1 MIGLFEFHFFGRT
14 SKPVRVLCTGR
25 ELTRLRRLI
34 FTVTLRSLSEQRG
47 RCGIEPEIFTANVA
61 ISAQFAK
68 SSRRK
73 VKETAANRAL
83 SERLT
88 PNKLGALSHFP
99 IETRGGYKNRG
110 NFSDI
115 PSNFCT
121 KTGSSQ
127 TRLPYF
133 VIPRPSAL
141 SVNGRSAEFV
151 AGYVPKS
158 TGSTRPA

>member
-1 MIGLFEFHFFGRT
+1 MFCGASTTLSCPCVYRRWWRKMREGHNDRAALDFRQGRALGET
-14 SKPVRVLCTGR
+14 SVV
-25 ELTRLRRLI
+25 
-34 FTVTLRSLSEQRG
+34 S
-47 RCGIEPEIFTANVA
+47 TANVA

-83 SERLT
+83 SERLA

-99 IETRGGYKNRG
+99 IETWGGHKNRG

-115 PSNFCT
+115 PSNFCM

-133 VIPRPSAL
+133 VISRPSAL

-151 AGYVPKS
+151 AGYVVRS